1 MKITDEVTGVEYS
14 IVDAIVNAIRK
25 IDEQEKRISTLES
38 ESISTSNEI
47 YQLYNTIDTLKMSL
61 NSEI

>member
-1 MKITDEVTGVEYS
+1 MKITDEITGVEYS